1 MNPLLQEAA
10 GSVGL
15 VWVLSAMTVVFFAIF
30 LGWIWYAWSPR
41 HRQLMEEAAQMPFSE
56 GGEA

>member
-10 GSVGL
+10 GSVAL
-15 VWVLSAMTVVFFAIF
+15 VWVLSTMTVVFFAIF
-30 LGWIWYAWSPR
+30 LGWIWYAWSPGNR
-41 HRQLMEEAAQMPFSE
+41 PLMEEAARMPLND

>member
-10 GSVGL
+10 GSVQL
-15 VWVLSAMTVVFFAIF
+15 VWVLSTMTVVFFAIF

-41 HRQLMEEAAQMPFSE
+41 NRRLMEEAARMPLND

>member
-1 MNPLLQEAA
+1 MNPLLSDAA
-10 GSVGL
+10 NSVQLGWL
-15 VWVLSAMTVVFFAIF
+15 LGVMTVVFFAVF

>member
-10 GSVGL
+10 GSVELG
-15 VWVLSAMTVVFFAIF
+15 WVLSTMTVVFFAIF
-30 LGWIWYAWSPR
+30 VGWIWYAWSPR
-41 HRQLMEEAAQMPFSE
+41 NRRLMEEAAQMPLND